1 MNKSLKIK
9 LALGISAIVTLS
21 ALLIP
26 SMLVC
31 NTSSLV
37 PSGLSD
43 NASVIQASASGPT
56 LSDNHVTDEIRL
68 IAVKMDAVWC
78 GRCQVMNPKLD
89 NVRPTFA
96 GQPVLFVKFDM
107 TDDFTTYQSS
117 LLADRLNLTELYN
130 NHAGKTG
137 YLVLIDPRDGSELA
151 VVTSDLSE
159 EAIRLAVEGQLNNML
174 IE

>member
-1 MNKSLKIK
+1 
-9 LALGISAIVTLS
+9 
-21 ALLIP
+21 
-26 SMLVC
+26 
-31 NTSSLV
+31 
-37 PSGLSD
+37 
-43 NASVIQASASGPT
+43 
-56 LSDNHVTDEIRL
+56 
-68 IAVKMDAVWC
+68 MDAVWC

-137 YLVLIDPRDGSELA
+137 YLVLIDPR
-151 VVTSDLSE
+151 
-159 EAIRLAVEGQLNNML
+159 
-174 IE
+174 